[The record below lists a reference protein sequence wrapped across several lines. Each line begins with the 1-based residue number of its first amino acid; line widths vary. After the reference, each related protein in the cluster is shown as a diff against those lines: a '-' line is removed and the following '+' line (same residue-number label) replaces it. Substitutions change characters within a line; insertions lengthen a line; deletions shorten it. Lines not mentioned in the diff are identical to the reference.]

1 MLKFLNWLFNPEKA
15 GQLSFLIFGFFMGM
29 GAMSFYIGV
38 GMNADSITKWMS
50 AIGTVAAVITSLV
63 LAYKANKKY
72 VDLQFSSVAIDHMK
86 TDEQNQFELN
96 FKFHVYNAGTKP
108 FLLERIILKRK
119 GASEIGNSYD
129 MILINPGEM
138 KIFEDRFKMPG
149 KSWATSNLDQYLR
162 AGNNLYIELVGSG
175 EDIFKI
181 SISKSD
187 IKYYL
192 Q

>member
-1 MLKFLNWLFNPEKA
+1 
-15 GQLSFLIFGFFMGM
+15 
-29 GAMSFYIGV
+29 
-38 GMNADSITKWMS
+38 
-50 AIGTVAAVITSLV
+50 
-63 LAYKANKKY
+63 
-72 VDLQFSSVAIDHMK
+72 
-86 TDEQNQFELN
+86 
-96 FKFHVYNAGTKP
+96 
-108 FLLERIILKRK
+108 
-119 GASEIGNSYD
+119 
-129 MILINPGEM
+129 M
-138 KIFEDRFKMPG
+138 KIFQDRFKMPG